1 MQVLSIELINFRQF
15 EHCKI
20 DFSIDK
26 QKNVTLILGD
36 NGTGK
41 TTIAQAFNW
50 CLYGKTTF
58 SNNIL
63 LNRNKA
69 NYLIPNDTEIVNV
82 IVCLE
87 HNNKKYKIIRKQE
100 YCYKGNNIAI
110 SNTKFEIQVVDNN
123 GISRW
128 IGTEN
133 PRMKD
138 IMQKQEINSIMPED
152 LSKYFFFDGEK
163 IETIS
168 KQISSGKKSDN
179 FVEAV
184 NALTGLKATLKAKE
198 CLKPSGKNSVI
209 GILNAEYMRGG
220 SDRIRELTQTIE
232 EKTAEIKKLEEKL
245 SDNKMEIQK
254 NHDSILDWE
263 TKIKQYK
270 EAAMLQTQKEIYERN
285 IKEYENNKYI
295 HLNRIFTTF
304 SANMTRFICTGV
316 LRDVLLLLNNSDF
329 KGKDI
334 PNLHSKTIKVLLE
347 RKQCIC
353 GTHLLEG
360 DVHYKC
366 LEDLME
372 YLPPQSVAT
381 TIGTFVSNAK
391 VRNQGKLELL
401 DEIGVTYRQLYDQDK
416 NIEEKMQL
424 ISEIDKKLT
433 GGDVRQQVNEYTK
446 NINLCKLKNESLNR
460 ENFRLGQSIA
470 TLKNELKY
478 KIQERG
484 ELAIKDQNNK
494 RIEIIRKYALEVYNK
509 LETDFNNKQV
519 SIRSKLQKYIND
531 YFVSFFNGAIYLSIS
546 EGYRVEVIAR
556 GKFSDIETSTGQG
569 IAVIFAFLAS
579 IIKIAKENNN
589 MEEQYPV
596 VMDAPLSTLDKE
608 RIKTVCEILPSI
620 ADQVIIFIK
629 DTDGSFAEKHLSA
642 YIGKKLTFHMIDQFT
657 TEVR

>member
-69 NYLIPNDTEIVNV
+69 NYLIPKDSEIVTV

-100 YCYKGNNIAI
+100 YSYKGNSIAI

-123 GISRW
+123 GVSHW

-198 CLKPSGKNSVI
+198 CLKPNGKNSVI
-209 GILNAEYMRGG
+209 GILNAEYLRGG
-220 SDRIRELTQTIE
+220 SERIKELTQAIE
-232 EKTAEIKKLEEKL
+232 QKTAEINRLEEEFA
-245 SDNKMEIQK
+245 DNKIEIQK
-254 NHDSILDWE
+254 NHDSIADWE
-263 TKIKQYK
+263 SKVKQYK
-270 EAAMLQTQKEIYERN
+270 EAATLQTQKENYERN
-285 IKEYENNKYI
+285 IMECENNKYI
-295 HLNRIFTTF
+295 HLNRVFNLF
-304 SANMTRFICTGV
+304 ANNMTRFICMSP
-316 LRDVLLLLNNSDF
+316 LKDALLLLNKSDF

-353 GTHLLEG
+353 GMPLKEG
-360 DVHYKC
+360 DSHYKC
-366 LEDLME
+366 LQSLME

-391 VRNQGKLELL
+391 VRNQGKLSLL
-401 DEIGVTYRQLYDQDK
+401 DEIDVTYNQIYEQEKL
-416 NIEEKMQL
+416 IEEKRMR

-433 GGDVRQQVNEYTK
+433 GGDVRKQVNDYTRY
-446 NINLCKLKNESLNR
+446 INLCKLKNKSLEK
-460 ENFRLGQSIA
+460 ENFKIGQKIA
-470 TLKNELKY
+470 VLKNELKY
-478 KIQERG
+478 KVQERG
-484 ELAIKDQNNK
+484 ELAIKDQNNR
-494 RIEIIRKYALEVYNK
+494 RIEIIREYALAVYNK
-509 LETDFNNKQV
+509 LENDFEYKQS
-519 SIRSKLQKYIND
+519 SIRDKLQKYINE
-531 YFVSFFNGAIYLSIS
+531 YFVRFFDGAISLSIS
-546 EGYRVEVIAR
+546 EGYRVEVKAK
-556 GKFSDIETSTGQG
+556 GKFSEIETSTGQG

-589 MEEQYPV
+589 VEEKYPV
-596 VMDAPLSTLDKE
+596 VMDAPLSTFDKV
-608 RIKTVCEILPSI
+608 RIKAVCEILPSI

-629 DTDGSFAEKHLSA
+629 DTDGSFAEEHLSA
-642 YIGKKLTFHMIDQFT
+642 HIGKKLTFHMVDQFT
-657 TEVR
+657 TEVG